1 MENQEIKQAL
11 HEFHHEIDDGED
23 YEQFLNFTAN
33 RFNIVK
39 KELAQSYEKYSKNL
53 VKKQPKMK

>member
-11 HEFHHEIDDGED
+11 HEFRHGIDDGED
-23 YEQFLNFTAN
+23 YEQFLTFTAN